1 MACAIMTARGRSG
14 GAEERRRGGISTE
27 TANNLRCEKPMQ
39 NYQTERL
46 RQRSGVQRGAYFLE
60 AFTCIS
66 WSILNRFRAQKLAA
80 VITIEPST
88 FGSIR
93 RSSRFCFLGFGF
105 SSAFG
110 VGFDPKHEH
119 KPPPRRRNVLELME
133 TSVADTTEKVPIA
146 NNSTALK
153 KVHILNS
160 EQRMQCQAVCAT
172 SSNFFALPDFV
183 FFCKRSHKKGPW
195 SVCAR

>member
-1 MACAIMTARGRSG
+1 MKGRSG
-14 GAEERRRGGISTE
+14 GAEERRSGGISTE
-27 TANNLRCEKPMQ
+27 TASNLRCKKPMQ

-46 RQRSGVQRGAYFLE
+46 RHRSEVPRGAYFLD

-93 RSSRFCFLGFGF
+93 RSSRFCFLGCGF
-105 SSAFG
+105 SSAFS
-110 VGFDPKHEH
+110 VGFDPKHEQ
-119 KPPPRRRNVLELME
+119 KPPPRRRNVLEIME
-133 TSVADTTEKVPIA
+133 ASVADPTARVPIA

-160 EQRMQCQAVCAT
+160 EDAMSSVCAT

-195 SVCAR
+195 SVCAS